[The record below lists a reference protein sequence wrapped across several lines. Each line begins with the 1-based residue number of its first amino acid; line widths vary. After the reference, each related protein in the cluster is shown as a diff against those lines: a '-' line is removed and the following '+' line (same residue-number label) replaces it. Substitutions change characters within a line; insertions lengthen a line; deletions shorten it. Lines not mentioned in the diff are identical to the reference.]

1 MIESFFS
8 ILRECASGTQTG
20 AKCGVSIDYLCFHS
34 SDQNPMYTITLS
46 PAYCLNKGVNMLNNI
61 VEQFYFKYAYIMTS
75 DLSKMTKTRYI

>member
-8 ILRECASGTQTG
+8 ILRECASGTQTE

-46 PAYCLNKGVNMLNNI
+46 PAYCLNKRVNIKTIFRI
-61 VEQFYFKYAYIMTS
+61 VHF
-75 DLSKMTKTRYI
+75 